1 MEKQYIRSYIKTRC
15 LLGLTATQIPDELAT
30 AYGQDVV
37 SYCTVTRWIQR
48 FSNERE
54 SLEDNPRRGRPL
66 SAIIQQNIDAAIY
79 YRDECLKKLIKNLY
93 KKRPS
98 STANHV
104 KLHHDNA
111 RPHVNDMVLNYLQEE
126 KIKVMAHPPYSS
138 ALAPSDF
145 WLFSYLKRSLDTY
158 PDATSLAK
166 ALSK

>member
-1 MEKQYIRSYIKTRC
+1 MIYLRSGPLLIHELPSGTSIK
-15 LLGLTATQIPDELAT
+15 
-30 AYGQDVV
+30 
-37 SYCTVTRWIQR
+37 
-48 FSNERE
+48 
-54 SLEDNPRRGRPL
+54 
-66 SAIIQQNIDAAIY
+66 AIY

-111 RPHVNDMVLNYLQEE
+111 RPHVNDIVLNYLQEE
-126 KIKVMAHPPYSS
+126 KIKVMAHPLYSP
-138 ALAPSDF
+138 AFAPSDF

-158 PDATSLAK
+158 PDDTSLAK